1 MEIMDE
7 FEKREEIGRAKMR
20 TRFSNKYQLDE
31 SENIKEVWDFSGK
44 TQHLGEAE
52 QNYFVEVKDRDAAS
66 TTYKTAYLEVPKLNG
81 LLDIAN
87 ANGNA
92 AIIYANF
99 YTDGYCYLFNL
110 RKISLTDVT
119 ISKMLLKHKTVK
131 DVGMKEKLIVEL
143 PLSLGKKFKYNN

>member
-1 MEIMDE
+1 MDE
-7 FEKREEIGRAKMR
+7 FEKQEQIGRDKMR
-20 TRFSNKYQLDE
+20 KRFSKYQLDE
-31 SENIKEVWDFSGK
+31 SENILEIWDFSGR

-52 QNYFVEVKDRDAAS
+52 QNYFVEVKDRDATS
-66 TTYKTAYLEVPKLNG
+66 TQYSTAYLEVPKLNA

-110 RKISLTDVT
+110 RKINLTDVS

-143 PLSLGKKFKYNN
+143 PLRLGTKYRYNN